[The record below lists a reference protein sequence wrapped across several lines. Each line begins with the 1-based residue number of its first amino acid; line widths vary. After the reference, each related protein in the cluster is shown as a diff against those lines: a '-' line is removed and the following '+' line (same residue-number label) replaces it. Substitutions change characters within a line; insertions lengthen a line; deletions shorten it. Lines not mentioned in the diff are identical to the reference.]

1 MAFSF
6 RMHGLGAW
14 MLGKPRQDYIGL
26 LQAQCLN
33 FDLELNLAMRHK
45 QMHTAREVQSAV

>member
-1 MAFSF
+1 
-6 RMHGLGAW
+6 